1 MLLDGYQKN
10 IGVVVMN
17 KTTRGFIIYKAISCF
32 IIGLLIILFGIKLVS
47 PLIMKDNNQSEER
60 VMVEA
65 TVDHCM
71 LWSEGKDIDGYK
83 TENYKI
89 MFSYEYEQKKY
100 ESSMFTTRKYDNED
114 KLEIYI
120 NPNNPQ
126 ENYGFDSGNG
136 SFIGALIFLV
146 IGLYM
151 LCKANTYRM
160 AFSKNAKVNARVSK
174 IGTENC
180 EDTDGRT
187 WLEHCVYVDYEY
199 NGKKYKNIYWYGAE
213 TKNKFKS
220 RLEKELSQFPKRGET
235 FQIYINPKKPNEIL
249 SKAPFRIVN

>member
-1 MLLDGYQKN
+1 
-10 IGVVVMN
+10 MN
-17 KTTRGFIIYKAISCF
+17 KTSRGFIIYKAISCF
-32 IIGLLIILFGIKLVS
+32 IIGVLIILFGIKLVS
-47 PLIMKDNNQSEER
+47 PMIIKENNQSDER

-65 TVDHCM
+65 TVEHCM

-100 ESSMFTTRKYDNED
+100 ESSMFTTRKYNNED

-126 ENYGFDSGNG
+126 ENYGFSSGNG
-136 SFIGALIFLV
+136 NSAGTLIIFVPILL
-146 IGLYM
+146 IGLFM
-151 LCKANTYRM
+151 FRKANSYR
-160 AFSKNAKVNARVSK
+160 AAIFKNTKVTARVSK

-235 FQIYINPKKPNEIL
+235 FQIYINPQKPNEIL